1 MQDTL
6 LEVPRKTLIRGSR
19 PVWTQDR
26 YHMIT
31 TLRKRGKV
39 NTSRAKAWAVM
50 QYLENRDIEYTLT
63 IENGRYIFSSTMIA

>member
-1 MQDTL
+1 
-6 LEVPRKTLIRGSR
+6 
-19 PVWTQDR
+19 
-26 YHMIT
+26 MIT